1 MKEEYG
7 RVMRHASQPEQLPA
21 AMPARFRHAASQ
33 KMPMAALTDGSNT
46 TAELPAAPEPVV
58 SLLLPSAALHGV
70 VTVADSERR
79 PSSRAEDEI
88 PGLVQVTC
96 QLLNATRW
104 S

>member
-1 MKEEYG
+1 
-7 RVMRHASQPEQLPA
+7 
-21 AMPARFRHAASQ
+21 MPARFRHAASQ

-88 PGLVQVTC
+88 PEAECVSWVGSYMAMVCVSVC
-96 QLLNATRW
+96 LLP
-104 S
+104 